1 MNEQVIIGPKLSA
14 ADKYYMNHK
23 RCVAKYQKENPEKC
37 KIKNKRHTDKMRS
50 ENPETYDKLRLEY
63 SRNYY
68 QNVRKPKDMAL
79 KALKKLKAAEEKSE
93 V

>member
-1 MNEQVIIGPKLSA
+1 MNEQVIIEPKLSA

-23 RCVAKYQKENPEKC
+23 RCVAKYKKENPEKC
-37 KIKNKRHTDKMRS
+37 KLKNKRHIDKMRL
-50 ENPETYDKLRLEY
+50 EDPDYDKKRLEY

-68 QNVRKPKDMAL
+68 QNVRKPKDIAL
-79 KALKKLKAAEEKSE
+79 KALKKLKAVEEKSE